1 MKKSLTKYPAH
12 STEPYK
18 SQSATNPQEWQT
30 ATSTVKK
37 HHNETPVFIRYLF
50 VGCLALLL
58 GVTCVGSFY
67 LDEFAHSE
75 QNAPHVV
82 AQYSTN
88 TAEPSETPK
97 PTHTPFPTFSHTIPL
112 SPTVKKG
119 DMTENGGHVA
129 AYEKKEVLVYTTVEV
144 TRIVERIITHTPVPS
159 TATLTPTRDLAPEY
173 AALALS
179 AEKRANAYEWLL
191 FIGVCLLAFMFCGV
205 ALVAAVISIRA
216 QIMAKQP
223 TLDDTEET
231 AEEIRERVPVNDVRR
246 ERRIARLYQ
255 RGLSQRE
262 IEEIVFG
269 YSGGAAYDEVKR
281 VLEEYNLTTPP
292 PHDDVPQ
299 IGATQA

>member
-1 MKKSLTKYPAH
+1 MTKYPAH
-12 STEPYK
+12 STEPSK
-18 SQSATNPQEWQT
+18 PWNSQSATNPQNWQT
-30 ATSTVKK
+30 AKPTVTVKK

-67 LDEFAHSE
+67 LDEYGQSE

-97 PTHTPFPTFSHTIPL
+97 PTHTSYPTFTHTA
-112 SPTVKKG
+112 TV
-119 DMTENGGHVA
+119 EAGHVTA
-129 AYEKKEVLVYTTVEV
+129 DEKKDVIVFVTVEV
-144 TRIVERIITHTPVPS
+144 TRIVERVITQTPAPA

-173 AALALS
+173 AAIALS

-191 FIGVCLLAFMFCGV
+191 FIGVCLLAGTFCGV

-231 AEEIRERVPVNDVRR
+231 AEEIVNRSPIPGVTRDELDQIRFMKAQNFSKAEMERVISNM
-246 ERRIARLYQ
+246 
-255 RGLSQRE
+255 RGKE
-262 IEEIVFG
+262 
-269 YSGGAAYDEVKR
+269 YTGGTIHYHVSK
-281 VLEEYNLTTPP
+281 VLDYLEQSTTPP
-292 PHDDVPQ
+292 PPDDVPQ